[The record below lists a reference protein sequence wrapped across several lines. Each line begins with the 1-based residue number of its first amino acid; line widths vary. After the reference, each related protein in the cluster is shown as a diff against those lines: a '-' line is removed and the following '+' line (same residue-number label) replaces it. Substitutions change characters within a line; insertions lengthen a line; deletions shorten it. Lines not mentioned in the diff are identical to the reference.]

1 MKNSL
6 FFWVLYKKIKFLF
19 DFKKNNY
26 AIVNSMYLC
35 IIFFYSLII
44 GKLYNGEALDSFAST
59 ASIILWGFYMI
70 LIMSK
75 KDFSNRIINK
85 FYPISK
91 TKQYLLDFFLSFF
104 DYYLILFSFSGIGL
118 FVLNDNF
125 SLSDLLYFPLGLLY
139 AHTLIS
145 ILSAFPNY
153 TFYSKIIKFITL
165 LLNVFLGYIA
175 VNYPKYWITCIF
187 FSSLINGLIG
197 YLLFLYTYNKS
208 LTQKETVK
216 STFIFRKQKI
226 LPYLKSLFYYRMS
239 LIKMLESFFWKLT
252 TLVAYFY
259 AMEGEFLP
267 NSLMFA
273 VFSSFLFTPY
283 FHLSYFSNIWGINKD
298 LWLIL
303 NSAPNNKRKMILF
316 FLNHFSFFLFIDFLF
331 NLSLIWGFSIYDYRI
346 IVLFLFSVLIFVPI
360 GLTYSILFPTKV
372 SRKLFYSQDS
382 SSPLLLVSVFL
393 CSLYSLFFALNVYF
407 ATGILILCSLLALI
421 VFMNVYKNYNT
432 KYKYKMYE
440 LFFK

>member
-165 LLNVFLGYIA
+165 LLNVFD
-175 VNYPKYWITCIF
+175 K
-187 FSSLINGLIG
+187 
-197 YLLFLYTYNKS
+197 
-208 LTQKETVK
+208 
-216 STFIFRKQKI
+216 
-226 LPYLKSLFYYRMS
+226 
-239 LIKMLESFFWKLT
+239 
-252 TLVAYFY
+252 
-259 AMEGEFLP
+259 
-267 NSLMFA
+267 
-273 VFSSFLFTPY
+273 
-283 FHLSYFSNIWGINKD
+283 
-298 LWLIL
+298 
-303 NSAPNNKRKMILF
+303 
-316 FLNHFSFFLFIDFLF
+316 
-331 NLSLIWGFSIYDYRI
+331 
-346 IVLFLFSVLIFVPI
+346 
-360 GLTYSILFPTKV
+360 
-372 SRKLFYSQDS
+372 
-382 SSPLLLVSVFL
+382 
-393 CSLYSLFFALNVYF
+393 
-407 ATGILILCSLLALI
+407 
-421 VFMNVYKNYNT
+421 
-432 KYKYKMYE
+432 
-440 LFFK
+440 